1 MSTLATNAITD
12 ASGGNTA
19 TINSYTPTESNMAG
33 RNLIINGGLD
43 VWQRGTS
50 VSASSSNI
58 TYTADRFAARPNS
71 STTTTVSRSTSA
83 PEGFSYSALITR
95 DSGQTGTL
103 TRFQTALETID
114 MACLRGRV
122 VTLSFYAKADS
133 GYTTASS
140 SLPVVLYVGNGTER
154 LRAITSYDNQ
164 TTPISDSVTLTTSW
178 QRFTLTSTTLPSDL
192 SQLTVAF
199 EPAWSGTAP
208 SNDGFY
214 LTGVQLEVGSVAT
227 PFKHRSYGQELALC
241 QRYYQKSYDYDTAPG
256 TNTIVGSVTARADSN
271 TAMTNNPLG
280 TRFVVTMRTV
290 PTLVTYSRSGTS
302 GKISNLGST
311 LSTESSVVT
320 PTSIG
325 GLGTT
330 GISYVVSAATGPG
343 VSMQYTADAEL

>member
-1 MSTLATNAITD
+1 
-12 ASGGNTA
+12 
-19 TINSYTPTESNMAG
+19 MAG
-33 RNLIINGGLD
+33 RNRIINGGMD

-71 STTTTVSRSTSA
+71 STNTTVSRSTSA

-164 TTPISDSVTLTTSW
+164 TTPISDSVTLTASW

-208 SNDGFY
+208 SNDGFFI
-214 LTGVQLEVGSVAT
+214 TGVQLEVGSVAT
-227 PFKHRSYGQELALC
+227 PFEHRQYGQELALA
-241 QRYYQKSYDYDTAPG
+241 QRYFVNGVVNVGYLFGSASHPAARTA
-256 TNTIVGSVTARADSN
+256 IVEPLSTVMRASPTVTATFSN
-271 TAMTNNPLG
+271 YDNAANGGIGANTRRIVAYG
-280 TRFVVTMRTV
+280 T
-290 PTLVTYSRSGTS
+290 LAS
-302 GKISNLGST
+302 
-311 LSTESSVVT
+311 SSVAYFYAQWV
-320 PTSIG
+320 
-325 GLGTT
+325 
-330 GISYVVSAATGPG
+330 YQAT
-343 VSMQYTADAEL
+343 AEL